1 MQISFVLIS
10 FCLIGATI
18 KSSIIFKTNELAPDL
33 PASPSMLSADYHAYA
48 KEEGRQM
55 SNVTAAHLS
64 RGNNARGVTA
74 SVIETLV
81 FKTHG
86 RNEQILILP
95 FLMHREGFVIH
106 LLQ

>member
-1 MQISFVLIS
+1 
-10 FCLIGATI
+10 
-18 KSSIIFKTNELAPDL
+18 
-33 PASPSMLSADYHAYA
+33 
-48 KEEGRQM
+48 M